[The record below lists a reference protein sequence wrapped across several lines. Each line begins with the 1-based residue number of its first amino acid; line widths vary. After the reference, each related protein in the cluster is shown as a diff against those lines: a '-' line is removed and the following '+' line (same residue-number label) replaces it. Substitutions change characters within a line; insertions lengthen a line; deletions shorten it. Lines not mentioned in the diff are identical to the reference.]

1 MLYATVRQ
9 RKIYVKSPVTVIQN
23 GVNVDTLILDMDEEW
38 KEMTS
43 IVCVFTNGEVAKQVL
58 HTFGN
63 PLTVPWECLSSTG
76 SLILSVTGFVGEEKV
91 MTTAK
96 SETGWNIVQNGTPNG
111 DASASPTP
119 QLLQQV
125 TAAAESANSAAT
137 AANNAATAAT
147 NAKNTLEQAAAN
159 GDFDG
164 STPEIGENGNWYING
179 EDTGKPSSGND
190 GKTPVVGVDY
200 FTESDKQEIV
210 DKVTVESKESL
221 AAIKKAE
228 EDFKA
233 TVATATASVTATG
246 EEQVA
251 AINAAAKTA
260 QDELAALAASGRDE
274 VTTAANA
281 ALQAIAASQERAL
294 SDIASART
302 ETLNAVQAAQ
312 DGATDEIT
320 AAKSAAVAA
329 VSAEGDAQKGAVE
342 SAGKAQQ
349 EAVNAAGSTQKQAVE
364 DAGAAQTKAV
374 TDAGTAAVADVGA
387 AKDSALEEINAAI
400 PNIPALALDDS
411 QIDGKGWSSKHIVDM
426 LCPAIDEAG
435 NPVQCHPVPGYPLD
449 IVASWEP
456 TQEGSG
462 EPSPDNIRKIKGK
475 DGISVQRCAENL
487 LKVAPFPTVTEY
499 GITFEYAQDG
509 SIRIYGTATKRADSP
524 TFPVE
529 HLPPGKYYGTYF
541 QPEIY
546 ASIFV
551 IRNGKNV
558 WLNTKKQFE
567 IRNGDIT
574 KYWYLSVENGQTVG
588 ITIKPYIV
596 IGTTPP
602 SVYQPY
608 RGNTLNLQ
616 PPATVYGGEIAA
628 DGTGRQTWGYI
639 ASYAG
644 ETLPGEWISD
654 RDVYTEG
661 TAPTIGAEVAYKLA
675 ESIPFTATGGAALL
689 ALAGVNTVLT
699 DADSVTVKARAD
711 PNHVITELQDA
722 LASITEIK
730 EG

>member
-63 PLTVPWECLSSTG
+63 PLTVPWECLASTG

-96 SETGWNIVQNGTPNG
+96 SETGWNIVQNGTANG
-111 DASASPTP
+111 DASAAPTP

-179 EDTGKPSSGND
+179 EDTGKPSTGND
-190 GKTPVVGVDY
+190 GKTPVIGVDY

-210 DKVTVESKESL
+210 DKVTAESKESL

-233 TVATATASVTATG
+233 TVAEATASVTATG

-274 VTTAANA
+274 VTAAANA
-281 ALQAIAASQERAL
+281 ALHAIAAAQERAL

-320 AAKSAAVAA
+320 SAKSDAVSA
-329 VSAEGDAQKGAVE
+329 VSAEGDAQKSAIETAGA
-342 SAGKAQQ
+342 AQLK
-349 EAVNAAGSTQKQAVE
+349 AVNVAGSTQKQAVE
-364 DAGAAQTKAV
+364 NTGKAQTKAIN
-374 TDAGTAAVADVGA
+374 DAGTAAVADVGA

-400 PNIPALALDDS
+400 PDIPALALDDS
-411 QIDGKGWSSKHIVDM
+411 QIDGKGWSSRHIVDM
-426 LCPAIDEAG
+426 LCPAIEEVG
-435 NPVQCHPVPGYPLD
+435 NPIQCYPVPGYPLD
-449 IVASWEP
+449 IVASWTP

-462 EPSPDNIRKIKGK
+462 DPSPDNIR
-475 DGISVQRCAENL
+475 
-487 LKVAPFPTVTEY
+487 P
-499 GITFEYAQDG
+499 ITG
-509 SIRIYGTATKRADSP
+509 
-524 TFPVE
+524 
-529 HLPPGKYYGTYF
+529 
-541 QPEIY
+541 
-546 ASIFV
+546 
-551 IRNGKNV
+551 
-558 WLNTKKQFE
+558 
-567 IRNGDIT
+567 
-574 KYWYLSVENGQTVG
+574 
-588 ITIKPYIV
+588 
-596 IGTTPP
+596 
-602 SVYQPY
+602 
-608 RGNTLNLQ
+608 RGNVTITRQEDNRVITLAL
-616 PPATVYGGEIAA
+616 PETIYGGEVDAVSGEVA
-628 DGTGRQTWGYI
+628 ETWGFVTLAGTEKWTVSGKLLSNKADWYYESSKIPNAVNATPQKGNEICSHYPHADI
-639 ASYAG
+639 ANKNTVQGCAIVWGCIRVRWGDTIPDDADAWKTYLAAQYAA
-644 ETLPGEWISD
+644 
-654 RDVYTEG
+654 G
-661 TAPTIGAEVAYKLA
+661 TPVQVAYKLA
-675 ESIPFTATGGAALL
+675 GPIPFTATGGAQPLPALE
-689 ALAGVNTVLT
+689 GVNTIST
-699 DADSVTVKARAD
+699 DAVSVTVKARAD

-722 LASITEIK
+722 LASITETK

>member
-63 PLTVPWECLSSTG
+63 PLTVPWECLASTG

-96 SETGWNIVQNGTPNG
+96 SETGWNIVQNGTANG

-179 EDTGKPSSGND
+179 EDTGKPSNGND
-190 GKTPVVGVDY
+190 GKTPVIGVDY

-210 DKVTVESKESL
+210 GKVTAESKESL

-233 TVATATASVTATG
+233 TVAEATASVTATG

-260 QDELAALAASGRDE
+260 QDELAALAASGRDK
-274 VTTAANA
+274 VTAAANA
-281 ALQAIAASQERAL
+281 ALQAIAAAQERAL

-320 AAKSAAVAA
+320 AAKSDA
-329 VSAEGDAQKGAVE
+329 VSAVTAEGEAQKSAVE
-342 SAGKAQQ
+342 SAGAAQL
-349 EAVNAAGSTQKQAVE
+349 EAVNAAGSTQKQAVD
-364 DAGAAQTKAV
+364 DAGKAQTKAV
-374 TDAGTAAVADVGA
+374 NDAGTSAVADVGA

-400 PNIPALALDDS
+400 PDITALALDDS
-411 QIDGKGWSSKHIVDM
+411 QIDGKGWSSRHIVDM
-426 LCPAIDEAG
+426 LCPAMEEVG
-435 NPVQCHPVPGYPLD
+435 NPVQVDHPVPGYPLD

-462 EPSPDNIRKIKGK
+462 EPSPDNIRPIKGR
-475 DGISVQRCAENL
+475 DSV
-487 LKVAPFPTVTEY
+487 TVERKEDNQMRHL
-499 GITFEYAQDG
+499 IF
-509 SIRIYGTATKRADSP
+509 SDS
-524 TFPVE
+524 
-529 HLPPGKYYGTYF
+529 
-541 QPEIY
+541 
-546 ASIFV
+546 
-551 IRNGKNV
+551 
-558 WLNTKKQFE
+558 
-567 IRNGDIT
+567 
-574 KYWYLSVENGQTVG
+574 
-588 ITIKPYIV
+588 
-596 IGTTPP
+596 
-602 SVYQPY
+602 
-608 RGNTLNLQ
+608 
-616 PPATVYGGEIAA
+616 VYGGEVDANTGAGEKQWEPITIKGDENWIEPGSKAYYAFFGLAPSDGVTRGFCTHYPYGNAPKHALVNKNGAAVFYGFNAEMTIDEWKAFIAA
-628 DGTGRQTWGYI
+628 QYAAGTPVQI
-639 ASYAG
+639 
-644 ETLPGEWISD
+644 
-654 RDVYTEG
+654 
-661 TAPTIGAEVAYKLA
+661 AYKLA
-675 ESIPFTATGGAALL
+675 ESIPFTATGGATLPALE
-689 ALAGVNTVLT
+689 GVNTILT

-711 PNHVITELQDA
+711 PNHIITELQDA
-722 LASITEIK
+722 IASITEKK
-730 EG
+730 ES

>member
-63 PLTVPWECLSSTG
+63 PLTVPWECLASTG

-96 SETGWNIVQNGTPNG
+96 SETGWNIVQNGTANG

-179 EDTGKPSSGND
+179 EDTGKPSNGND
-190 GKTPVVGVDY
+190 GKTPVIGIDY

-210 DKVTVESKESL
+210 DKVTAESKESL

-233 TVATATASVTATG
+233 TVAEATASVTATG
-246 EEQVA
+246 EEQ
-251 AINAAAKTA
+251 
-260 QDELAALAASGRDE
+260 
-274 VTTAANA
+274 
-281 ALQAIAASQERAL
+281 
-294 SDIASART
+294 
-302 ETLNAVQAAQ
+302 
-312 DGATDEIT
+312 
-320 AAKSAAVAA
+320 
-329 VSAEGDAQKGAVE
+329 KGAVE
-342 SAGKAQQ
+342 SAGAAQTK
-349 EAVNAAGSTQKQAVE
+349 AVNAAGSTQKQAVE
-364 DAGAAQTKAV
+364 NAGKAQTKAVNDAGAAQTKAV
-374 TDAGTAAVADVGA
+374 TDAGTSAVADVGA

-400 PNIPALALDDS
+400 PDIPVLALDDS

-426 LCPAIDEAG
+426 LCPAMEDVG
-435 NPVQCHPVPGYPLD
+435 NPVQLDYPVHGYPLD

-456 TQEGSG
+456 TQEGIG
-462 EPSPDNIRKIKGK
+462 DPSPDNIRKIKGK
-475 DGISVQRCAENL
+475 DDILVQRCAENL
-487 LKVAPFPTVTEY
+487 LKITPFPSFTRN
-499 GITFEYAQDG
+499 GITFEYVPDG
-509 SIRIYGTATKRADSP
+509 SIRIYGTATSTVDSP
-524 TFPVE
+524 TFPVVY
-529 HLPPGKYYGTYF
+529 LPPGKYYGSNLSS
-541 QPEIY
+541 ELS
-546 ASIFV
+546 ASIVV
-551 IRNGKNV
+551 IRNQRNL
-558 WLNTKKQFE
+558 WLNTKGEFE
-567 IRNGDIT
+567 IVHGDVT
-574 KYWYLSVENGQTVG
+574 RYWYMIAKNGATMENTV
-588 ITIKPYIV
+588 KPYIV
-596 IGTTPP
+596 IGTTAQ
-602 SVYQPY
+602 SVYPPY

-616 PPATVYGGEIAA
+616 LPATVYGGEIAA
-628 DGTGRQTWGYI
+628 DGTGHRTWGYI

-654 RDVYTEG
+654 RDVYAAG

-675 ESIPFTATGGAALL
+675 EPIPFTATGGATLPALE
-689 ALAGVNTVLT
+689 GVNTILT

-722 LASITEIK
+722 IASITETK

>member
-63 PLTVPWECLSSTG
+63 PLTVPWECLASTG

-164 STPEIGENGNWYING
+164 STPEIGENGNWYIDG
-179 EDTGKPSSGND
+179 KDTGNPSSGAD

-246 EEQVA
+246 KEQVA

-260 QDELAALAASGRDE
+260 QDEIAALAASGRDE
-274 VTTAANA
+274 VTSAANT
-281 ALQAIAASQERAL
+281 ALQAIAAAQERAL

-312 DGATDEIT
+312 DGATVEIV

-329 VSAEGDAQKGAVE
+329 VSAEGDAQKSAVE
-342 SAGKAQQ
+342 TAG
-349 EAVNAAGSTQKQAVE
+349 E
-364 DAGAAQTKAV
+364 AQTKAV
-374 TDAGTAAVADVGA
+374 NDAGTAAVADVGA

-400 PNIPALALDDS
+400 PDIPALALDDS

-426 LCPAIDEAG
+426 LCPALEEVG
-435 NPVQCHPVPGYPLD
+435 NPVQCYPVPGYPLD
-449 IVASWEP
+449 IVASWTP

-462 EPSPDNIRKIKGK
+462 EPSPDNIRPITGRE
-475 DGISVQRCAENL
+475 SV
-487 LKVAPFPTVTEY
+487 T
-499 GITFEYAQDG
+499 ITRQEDNQA
-509 SIRIYGTATKRADSP
+509 IALT
-524 TFPVE
+524 
-529 HLPPGKYYGTYF
+529 LP
-541 QPEIY
+541 E
-546 ASIFV
+546 
-551 IRNGKNV
+551 
-558 WLNTKKQFE
+558 
-567 IRNGDIT
+567 
-574 KYWYLSVENGQTVG
+574 
-588 ITIKPYIV
+588 
-596 IGTTPP
+596 
-602 SVYQPY
+602 
-608 RGNTLNLQ
+608 
-616 PPATVYGGEIAA
+616 TVYGGEVDAVSGEVAETWGFITL
-628 DGTGRQTWGYI
+628 DGTEKWTVSGKLLSNKADWYYESSKIPNAINATPQKGNEICSHYPHSDIANKNTVQGCAIVWGCI
-639 ASYAG
+639 RVRWG
-644 ETLPGEWISD
+644 ETIPDDADAWKTYLAAQ
-654 RDVYTEG
+654 YAAG
-661 TAPTIGAEVAYKLA
+661 TPVQVAYKLDKP
-675 ESIPFTATGGAALL
+675 IPLTATGGATLPALE
-689 ALAGVNTVLT
+689 GVNTILT

-730 EG
+730 EE

>member
-1 MLYATVRQ
+1 MIKINASSSGILPLGHQGENLARAIAFPDAAGWAAEFGGGTYSMWHQ
-9 RKIYVKSPVTVIQN
+9 RPGESTQYPAVLEMHGNVPVWVVSAADTAIPSDAGQYGRAELRLAQGDVVVKSCIYSTMIAASLTGAEADPPEPAE
-23 GVNVDTLILDMDEEW
+23 DW
-38 KEMTS
+38 
-43 IVCVFTNGEVAKQVL
+43 TNRVVQAAADA
-58 HTFGN
+58 
-63 PLTVPWECLSSTG
+63 
-76 SLILSVTGFVGEEKV
+76 
-91 MTTAK
+91 AK
-96 SETGWNIVQNGTPNG
+96 SE
-111 DASASPTP
+111 
-119 QLLQQV
+119 
-125 TAAAESANSAAT
+125 AAAAKSAESAAASADKAQTAASAAEAYAKDASGSAQDAADT
-137 AANNAATAAT
+137 AA
-147 NAKNTLEQAAAN
+147 Q
-159 GDFDG
+159 
-164 STPEIGENGNWYING
+164 
-179 EDTGKPSSGND
+179 
-190 GKTPVVGVDY
+190 
-200 FTESDKQEIV
+200 V
-210 DKVTVESKESL
+210 DKVVADFTAAVA
-221 AAIKKAE
+221 AAI
-228 EDFKA
+228 
-233 TVATATASVTATG
+233 ASVTATG
-246 EEQVA
+246 KEQVA

-260 QDELAALAASGRDE
+260 QDELAALAASGRNE
-274 VTTAANA
+274 VITAANT
-281 ALQAIAASQERAL
+281 ALQAIAAAQERAL

-312 DGATDEIT
+312 DGATAEIT
-320 AAKSAAVAA
+320 AAKSNAVAA
-329 VSAEGDAQKGAVE
+329 VSAEGDAQKSAVE
-342 SAGKAQQ
+342 TAGEAQL
-349 EAVNAAGSTQKQAVE
+349 EAVNAAGSTQKQSVE
-364 DAGAAQTKAV
+364 DAGKAQTKAV
-374 TDAGTAAVADVGA
+374 NDAGTAAVADVGA

-400 PNIPALALDDS
+400 LDIPALALDDS
-411 QIDGKGWSSKHIVDM
+411 QIDGKGWTSKHIVDM
-426 LCPAIDEAG
+426 LCPALEEVG
-435 NPVQCHPVPGYPLD
+435 NPVQCYPVSGYPLD

-487 LKVAPFPTVTEY
+487 LKVTPFPTVTEY
-499 GITFEYAQDG
+499 GITFEYVQDG

-541 QPEIY
+541 DPEIY

-551 IRNGKNV
+551 IRSGKNV

-574 KYWYLSVENGQTVG
+574 KYWYLSVENGQTVE

-602 SVYQPY
+602 SVYQAY

-616 PPATVYGGEIAA
+616 LPATVYGGEIAT

-654 RDVYTEG
+654 RDVYADG

-675 ESIPFTATGGAALL
+675 APIPFTATGGATLPALE
-689 ALAGVNTVLT
+689 GINTILT

-711 PNHVITELQDA
+711 PNHLITEFQDA